1 MNRRRRGFTLIELL
15 IAATVLA
22 LLAAIAMPAYRSQ
35 VLRSHRALARAVL
48 VDLAAKLEVAAL
60 HGGRYP
66 TDFDFLFAGGDP
78 MLAGRDRYALL
89 ASGASAAA
97 DDDLGIYEIRLESL
111 TASGRDFRL
120 SATAVHGQAADRH
133 CRVLSLDSAGRRLPL
148 AAVGR
153 DCWGR

>member
-1 MNRRRRGFTLIELL
+1 MKRRRGFTLIELL
-15 IAATVLA
+15 VAGTVLA
-22 LLAAIAMPAYRSQ
+22 LLAAIAMPAYHGQ

-78 MLAGRDRYALL
+78 VLVGRDRYALL

-97 DDDLGIYEIRLESL
+97 GDRLGVYEIRLESL
-111 TASGRDFRL
+111 TAAGQDFRL
-120 SATAVHGQAADRH
+120 SATAVHGQTADRH

-148 AAVGR
+148 AAAGR
-153 DCWGR
+153 DCWSR